1 MKVLQINTTLSASA
15 PGRIA
20 EEIGQVLI
28 SRGHSSYFGYGRK
41 VRESASETIRIG
53 SFLDQTMHG
62 IKTRLLDRHGFGSHR
77 ATMRFISQVEKI
89 SPDIIHL
96 HNIHGYFLNI
106 RVLFDF
112 LKSFG
117 KPVVW
122 TLHDCWPFT
131 GHCSHFDFVGCKK
144 WQDQCYECPNKDSYP
159 KSIWLDN
166 SRRNYYEKKML
177 FTGLGNLELVTP
189 SFWLSDILKE
199 SFLAGYNVSV
209 INNGIDLQIFQ
220 IHEGLIQTHDYGI
233 EQDDI
238 LILGVANIW
247 GKHKGLD
254 DFIKISETLESKEKI
269 LLIGLSNK
277 QRRKLPS
284 NIIGLPR
291 TENQREL
298 ARLYARANVFVNPTF
313 VDNFP
318 TTNLEALAC
327 GTPVITYKTGGSPE
341 ALDEYTGRVVEKG
354 NVPALIDALRF
365 VIDAGKDAF
374 SSHCRKRAEMFYN
387 KYDRFGDYISLY
399 SRIHDRK

>member
-28 SRGHSSYFGYGRK
+28 SKGHSSYFGYGRK
-41 VRESASETIRIG
+41 VRESVSETIRIG
-53 SFLDQTMHG
+53 SFIDQTVHG
-62 IKTRLLDRHGFGSHR
+62 IKTRLFDRHGFGSR
-77 ATMRFISQVEKI
+77 QATMRFVNQVERI

-112 LKSFG
+112 LKSSG

-144 WQDQCYECPNKDSYP
+144 WKEQCFECPNKDSYP
-159 KSIWLDN
+159 RSIWLDN
-166 SRRNYYEKKML
+166 SRRNYHEKKML
-177 FTGLGNLELVTP
+177 FTGLDNLILVTP
-189 SFWLSDILKE
+189 SVWLSNILKE
-199 SFLAGYNVSV
+199 SFLAGYDFSV

-220 IHEGLIQTHDYGI
+220 INEGLMQTHDYGI

-254 DFIKISETLESKEKI
+254 DFIKISEALESNEKI

-277 QRRKLPS
+277 QRRHLPS
-284 NIIGLPR
+284 NIIGLQR

-298 ARLYARANVFVNPTF
+298 ARLYARANVFVNPTY

-341 ALDEYTGRVVEKG
+341 ALDEYTGKVVEKG
-354 NVPALIDALRF
+354 NVPALIEALRF
-365 VIDAGKDAF
+365 VLDAGKDAF
-374 SSHCRKRAEMFYN
+374 LSHCRKRAEMFYN